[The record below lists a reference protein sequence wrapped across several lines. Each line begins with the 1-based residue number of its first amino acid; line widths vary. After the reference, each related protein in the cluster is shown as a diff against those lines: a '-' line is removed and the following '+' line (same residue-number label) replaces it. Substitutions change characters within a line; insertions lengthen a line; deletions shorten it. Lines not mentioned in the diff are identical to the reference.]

1 MTTLVHTT
9 YGLSPLN
16 LKQENA
22 LLSAL
27 YHPKDFCKKSPDKQ
41 LILSDYNSLSGAIE
55 FAKACKDNDIKPII
69 GCKFLDSNNKA
80 IHLIAKNKTGY
91 TQLLHLVSK
100 SNDNYKHRPVLNLE
114 DITDTDNLICLVGG
128 LYSVTTEVEFKK
140 YINKFK
146 NLYGILTP
154 KCLNNSE
161 IIKLCEK
168 YKIQLD
174 KINDCHILDKSD
186 LEDYK
191 ILLCSAF
198 RCSLKN
204 LNKNLDLN
212 PEFIPALSSQH
223 VPLDNVSWVDNI
235 EEYDI
240 LNKPSLPKYEWTEGL
255 SEKDYLLKLCREGYA
270 NRKKESWNEELYGE
284 RVKEELG
291 VIQKYDLTGYF
302 LIVSDYIRWAKER
315 MLVGL
320 GRGSSSGS
328 LVCYLL
334 GITELDPIPYNL
346 LFSRFLNSGRFSEG
360 KIEYPDID
368 TDFPPDGR
376 ESVIEYIRNKYGEKR
391 VAQVATFGR
400 MMGSSIV
407 KEIFSAHEVGSF
419 EQINRITKLLP
430 QEADIEPQLVEMEEN
445 GGKYSIL
452 QWTLENKPDVLR
464 DYCEYKDGKYTGDYA
479 GYFEQA
485 IRLEGTFKNQG
496 KHAAGLV
503 ISPINLE
510 DVCPM
515 LHDKSSDFKV
525 AGMDMDSLKK
535 AGLTKFDAL
544 SVNALAKVEHI
555 FTIIQGKTVKS
566 DI

>member
-1 MTTLVHTT
+1 
-9 YGLSPLN
+9 
-16 LKQENA
+16 
-22 LLSAL
+22 
-27 YHPKDFCKKSPDKQ
+27 
-41 LILSDYNSLSGAIE
+41 
-55 FAKACKDNDIKPII
+55 
-69 GCKFLDSNNKA
+69 
-80 IHLIAKNKTGY
+80 
-91 TQLLHLVSK
+91 LVSK

>member
-1 MTTLVHTT
+1 
-9 YGLSPLN
+9 
-16 LKQENA
+16 
-22 LLSAL
+22 
-27 YHPKDFCKKSPDKQ
+27 
-41 LILSDYNSLSGAIE
+41 
-55 FAKACKDNDIKPII
+55 
-69 GCKFLDSNNKA
+69 
-80 IHLIAKNKTGY
+80 
-91 TQLLHLVSK
+91 
-100 SNDNYKHRPVLNLE
+100 
-114 DITDTDNLICLVGG
+114 
-128 LYSVTTEVEFKK
+128 
-140 YINKFK
+140 
-146 NLYGILTP
+146 
-154 KCLNNSE
+154 
-161 IIKLCEK
+161 
-168 YKIQLD
+168 
-174 KINDCHILDKSD
+174 
-186 LEDYK
+186 
-191 ILLCSAF
+191 
-198 RCSLKN
+198 
-204 LNKNLDLN
+204 
-212 PEFIPALSSQH
+212 
-223 VPLDNVSWVDNI
+223 
-235 EEYDI
+235 
-240 LNKPSLPKYEWTEGL
+240 
-255 SEKDYLLKLCREGYA
+255 
-270 NRKKESWNEELYGE
+270 
-284 RVKEELG
+284 
-291 VIQKYDLTGYF
+291 
-302 LIVSDYIRWAKER
+302 
-315 MLVGL
+315 
-320 GRGSSSGS
+320 
-328 LVCYLL
+328 
-334 GITELDPIPYNL
+334 
-346 LFSRFLNSGRFSEG
+346 
-360 KIEYPDID
+360 
-368 TDFPPDGR
+368 
-376 ESVIEYIRNKYGEKR
+376 
-391 VAQVATFGR
+391 

>member
-168 YKIQLD
+168 YKIQLN
-174 KINDCHILDKSD
+174 KINDCHILNPTD

-212 PEFIPALSSQH
+212 PEFIPALSSQY
-223 VPLDNVSWVDNI
+223 VPLDNVSWVNDI

-255 SEKDYLLKLCREGYA
+255 SEKDYLLKLCREGYS
-270 NRKKESWNEELYGE
+270 NRKKESWDEELYGE

-315 MLVGL
+315 MLIGPA
-320 GRGSSSGS
+320 RGSAAGS

-485 IRLEGTFKNQG
+485 IRLEGTFKSQG

-535 AGLTKFDAL
+535 AGLTKFDTL